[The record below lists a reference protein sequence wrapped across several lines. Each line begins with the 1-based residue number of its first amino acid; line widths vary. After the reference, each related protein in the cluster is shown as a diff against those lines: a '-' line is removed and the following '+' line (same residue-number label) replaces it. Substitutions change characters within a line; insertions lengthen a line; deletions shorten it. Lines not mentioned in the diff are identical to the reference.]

1 MVFFE
6 SQKLYD
12 KGEFFHED
20 GVPED
25 YYEIPLGL
33 PDIKVKGS
41 DITILTI
48 GASLYAAVD
57 AAKRLKE
64 EFGISAE
71 VIDARSL
78 VPFDYELLLESVK
91 KTGKLVL
98 VSEACE
104 RGSYLSNISSNVTQ
118 FAFNYLDAPPVV
130 VGAPNFISPCPELDH
145 YYYPQADWILDA
157 IHEKIQRLPGYSA
170 MQNFTTLEKMRRER
184 KGV

>member
-1 MVFFE
+1 MFRE
-6 SQKLYD
+6 
-12 KGEFFHED
+12 E
-20 GVPED
+20 

-91 KTGKLVL
+91 KTGKT
-98 VSEACE
+98 
-104 RGSYLSNISSNVTQ
+104 R
-118 FAFNYLDAPPVV
+118 
-130 VGAPNFISPCPELDH
+130 
-145 YYYPQADWILDA
+145 
-157 IHEKIQRLPGYSA
+157 PG
-170 MQNFTTLEKMRRER
+170 F
-184 KGV
+184 